1 MKDLLDF
8 GRTILAFPFG
18 LLSETFA
25 RIALLIQPDLDVDF
39 NYLSSQNKRK
49 QNDTN
54 INKQHSN
61 TVWALS
67 KP

>member
-25 RIALLIQPDLDVDF
+25 RLALLIQPDLDVDF

-49 QNDTN
+49 Y
-54 INKQHSN
+54 K
-61 TVWALS
+61 WY
-67 KP
+67 KY

>member
-8 GRTILAFPFG
+8 GRTISDFPFG

-25 RIALLIQPDLDVDF
+25 RLALILQPDLDVDF

-49 QNDTN
+49 Y
-54 INKQHSN
+54 K
-61 TVWALS
+61 
-67 KP
+67 